1 MRGSRHALAAL
12 GHAPERLHEW
22 GNRQR
27 RIGCRDRKGG
37 SGPGAASAA
46 DSLRGCGLQW
56 GMPSSDHNWCSPGHY
71 RDGNSCE
78 VLAVGAAG
86 IKPAVSVTSFA
97 ISHASVYLVSGDRHR
112 TDGQGA
118 LLPSFEFRA
127 LVIVLSLTIKKG

>member
-1 MRGSRHALAAL
+1 
-12 GHAPERLHEW
+12 
-22 GNRQR
+22 
-27 RIGCRDRKGG
+27 
-37 SGPGAASAA
+37 
-46 DSLRGCGLQW
+46 
-56 GMPSSDHNWCSPGHY
+56 MPSSDHNWSLSLLKKGCYAVLGTIGTAIAV
-71 RDGNSCE
+71 R

>member
-1 MRGSRHALAAL
+1 MGDAIKRSQLVLEPAK
-12 GHAPERLHEW
+12 
-22 GNRQR
+22 
-27 RIGCRDRKGG
+27 KG
-37 SGPGAASAA
+37 
-46 DSLRGCGLQW
+46 LLC
-56 GMPSSDHNWCSPGHY
+56 NPGHY